1 MDKNRLNRVFD
12 QVRPSPDR
20 EEAMLD
26 RLLREEEREGA
37 YMLKHRN
44 KLRAAVLVAAALAVI
59 LAGTALAGEIASRI
73 EVRIYES
80 KEGERAGY
88 SAPTYV
94 MPVPLESLPEEA
106 HSRLAGV
113 MMSGASG
120 AAGYENWA
128 FTSRAEAEKFFGVEL
143 APNPVL
149 EGMKEVNTVRRLE
162 DGTESRAP
170 CWASV
175 WPDYGESVSS
185 MIQLTSGYENRNCWI
200 HEEVTLVIDYSGQ
213 EVKPVRSNLSVGADG
228 RFQVEEYTTPSGL
241 EASIVT
247 HRPEGGGIISYEA
260 HFVLGGLRFSVRS
273 DGALA
278 LTRLKEVLDGY
289 PPDVTVESEG
299 TSLRVRQVWA
309 DQYRLAVLWE
319 VTAPE
324 GTVLDGDAYRL
335 EGNHGKGWRVSDS
348 SGARSI
354 WGLGSSAWAGGWSL
368 IEDGDPADNHIVL
381 LHTLHAKG
389 GAPELV
395 GGQYAFQFTRL
406 LTGNIGQGDTVLEGD
421 WSGSIPL
428 PERDVGKRYDAGQAL
443 TLDGQAVTLD
453 SVYVSPITVALEL
466 GEGAM
471 DLRRTDYRQT
481 PTDWRDHV
489 FLVTADGER
498 IAMDP
503 QQGSL
508 GPDLSAEPEKG
519 RYVCQPERIIN
530 PAEIAAVE
538 LFGQTVTL
546 KG

>member
-37 YMLKHRN
+37 NMLKHRN

-80 KEGERAGY
+80 KGGERAGY

-106 HSRLAGV
+106 RSRVAGV
-113 MMSGASG
+113 AE
-120 AAGYENWA
+120 YEKWPFA
-128 FTSRAEAEKFFGVEL
+128 SRAEAEEFFGVEL
-143 APNPVL
+143 AKNSVL
-149 EGMKEVNTVRRLE
+149 EGMKRSTTYVERE
-162 DGTESRAP
+162 DGSYDSAP
-170 CWASV
+170 CWAHVLPYS
-175 WPDYGESVSS
+175 GETVTS
-185 MIQLTSGYENRNCWI
+185 MIQLESGYENRKCWI
-200 HEEVTLVIDYSGQ
+200 HEEVTLLIDSSGQ

-228 RFQVEEYTTPSGL
+228 RFQAEEYTTPSGL
-241 EASIVT
+241 EVSIVT
-247 HRPEGGGIISYEA
+247 HRPEGGGILSYEA
-260 HFVLGGLRFSVRS
+260 HFVLGGLRFSVSS

-299 TSLRVRQVWA
+299 TSLRVRQAWA

-319 VTAPE
+319 LTAPE

-335 EGNHGKGWRVSDS
+335 EGDHGEGWRVSDS

-354 WGLGSSAWAGGWSL
+354 WSLGSSAWAGGWSL

-481 PTDWRDHV
+481 PTDWREHV

-508 GPDLSAEPEKG
+508 GPNLSAEPEKG

-538 LFGQTVTL
+538 LFGQTVAL